1 MARILVVEDELD
13 MQFVLSDN
21 LETEGHEVDM
31 TDSGRE
37 AVGKALSGEYSL
49 VLLDIML
56 PDINGIE
63 VCKLIRAENATIP
76 IIILTAKG
84 EEIDK
89 VVGLEVGA
97 DDYITKPFSIRE
109 LLARIKA
116 ALRRVGQ
123 LHPDGLRECAIG
135 DVTVNFS
142 RHKITV
148 DEGTERLTRYENDL
162 LQFLVA
168 NRGQV
173 VERDRILRE
182 VWGLDPT
189 PANRTVDNYIARLRS
204 RIEPDPSKPR
214 HILTVHGKGYRLA

>member
-1 MARILVVEDELD
+1 MARILVVEDEQD

-21 LETEGHEVDM
+21 LETEGYE
-31 TDSGRE
+31 TDVTASGRE
-37 AVGKALSGEYSL
+37 AVGKALSGEYAL

-56 PDINGIE
+56 PDINGVE

-76 IIILTAKG
+76 IVILTAKG

-97 DDYITKPFSIRE
+97 DDYVTKPFSIRE

-116 ALRRVGQ
+116 ALRRAGQ
-123 LHPDGLRECAIG
+123 LHPEGLRECTIG
-135 DVTVNFS
+135 KVAVSFA
-142 RHKITV
+142 RHEITV
-148 DEGTERLTRYENDL
+148 DERTERLTRYESDL
-162 LQFLVA
+162 LHFLVA

-173 VERDRILRE
+173 VPRDRILRE

-189 PANRTVDNYIARLRS
+189 PGNRTVDNYIARLRG
-204 RIEPDPSKPR
+204 RIESDPSHPQY
-214 HILTVHGKGYRLA
+214 ILTVHGKGYRLV

>member
-1 MARILVVEDELD
+1 MTRILVVEDEPD

-21 LETEGHEVDM
+21 LGTEGYEVDLSA
-31 TDSGRE
+31 SGRE
-37 AVGKALSGEYSL
+37 AVGKALSGEYAL

-63 VCKLIRAENATIP
+63 VCKLIRSENATIP

-116 ALRRVGQ
+116 ALRRAGQ
-123 LHPDGLRECAIG
+123 LHPDGLRECVIG
-135 DVTVNFS
+135 EVAVNFS
-142 RHKITV
+142 RHEIAV
-148 DEGTERLTRYENDL
+148 DKRAERLTRYENDL

-173 VERDRILRE
+173 VARERILRE

-204 RIEPDPSKPR
+204 RIEPDPAKPQ